1 MEAAQDAQKKWFA
14 HNWRRQDNYS
24 RLQHLPCTFG
34 DGRSFTGN
42 LEDARHRRADF
53 KSAKAVNRDD
63 VQQMHE
69 TNVKTL

>member
-42 LEDARHRRADF
+42 LENARYRGADL
-53 KSAKAVNRDD
+53 KSPKAVIPDD
-63 VQQMHE
+63 VQRMNE
-69 TNVKTL
+69 TVVETL